1 MIESLQRENR
11 AFTILRRQGD
21 QSKFDIAAF
30 ASELPRSQE
39 GDEPLSLLF
48 EWSQVSSWPFEA
60 PSARAIRDW
69 KKTAPRISRAA
80 VVHDHRLTRHSA
92 ILAAL
97 LRVDGAEVRS
107 FHPPA
112 YDRAVAWLSGEAQL
126 LPLSGSGF
134 PRDQKSE

>member
-1 MIESLQRENR
+1 MLESSPREDR

-21 QSKFDIAAF
+21 QSKFDVAAIAN
-30 ASELPRSQE
+30 ELARSNGSDQ
-39 GDEPLSLLF
+39 PLSLLF
-48 EWSQVSSWPFEA
+48 EWSQVNSWPFEA

-69 KKTAPRISRAA
+69 KQTAPLISRAA

-97 LRVDGAEVRS
+97 MRVDGAEVRS

-112 YDRAVAWLSGEAQL
+112 YDRAVAWLSGET
-126 LPLSGSGF
+126 
-134 PRDQKSE
+134 R